1 MRKMMT
7 KDVTLTQILAS
18 IMVVENGNP
27 VAKLLPPVTLLGNVS
42 IEKADKEIALR
53 YKKGPVF
60 IYSHEVVNVTFEMA
74 VEDFINHATV
84 KGTK

>member
-18 IMVVENGNP
+18 IMVVENGVP
-27 VAKLLPPVTLLGNVS
+27 VAKLLPPVTLLGNVA

-53 YKKGPVF
+53 YKKGNVF
-60 IYSHEVVNVTFEMA
+60 IYSHEVENVTFEMP

-84 KGTK
+84 KGKK